1 MGVGIEVV
9 VGVVAN
15 HGGLIERKIA
25 ISRFSEP
32 RSSEFCI
39 KHGITEVLGIN
50 CHLEFA
56 FNMQDLTYF
65 TCICTNILIT
75 STFLKRGFSATDFCP
90 KSFEALDQTS
100 SNCLALMSQSR
111 QIITSVDM
119 TYFFADF
126 FRHSQMKTHV
136 CSKKGSLY
144 ACLKGD
150 LNLEACHKSRIQVDP
165 VDEVQAAFKRLTN
178 HIHHAKRVAI
188 HVKKREEKR

>member
-1 MGVGIEVV
+1 
-9 VGVVAN
+9 
-15 HGGLIERKIA
+15 
-25 ISRFSEP
+25 
-32 RSSEFCI
+32 
-39 KHGITEVLGIN
+39 
-50 CHLEFA
+50 
-56 FNMQDLTYF
+56 
-65 TCICTNILIT
+65 
-75 STFLKRGFSATDFCP
+75 
-90 KSFEALDQTS
+90 
-100 SNCLALMSQSR
+100 
-111 QIITSVDM
+111 M

-188 HVKKREEKR
+188 HVKKREERWKKSMTSIR

>member
-1 MGVGIEVV
+1 
-9 VGVVAN
+9 
-15 HGGLIERKIA
+15 
-25 ISRFSEP
+25 
-32 RSSEFCI
+32 
-39 KHGITEVLGIN
+39 
-50 CHLEFA
+50 
-56 FNMQDLTYF
+56 
-65 TCICTNILIT
+65 
-75 STFLKRGFSATDFCP
+75 
-90 KSFEALDQTS
+90 
-100 SNCLALMSQSR
+100 MSQSR

-188 HVKKREEKR
+188 HVKKREERDEKNQ

>member
-75 STFLKRGFSATDFCP
+75 STFLKRGTDFCP

-136 CSKKGSLY
+136 CVQKKVRCML
-144 ACLKGD
+144 ALKVISIWKHVIKVGFRSIQ
-150 LNLEACHKSRIQVDP
+150 LMKSRQLLKD
-165 VDEVQAAFKRLTN
+165 
-178 HIHHAKRVAI
+178 
-188 HVKKREEKR
+188 